1 VTRDIGKR
9 LQQLKARR
17 SGTDRMAILNS
28 TDGLDVLAKSIYGES
43 YTRRATGQKHT
54 QYALGAM
61 QPVDPDY
68 TRISLEEAE
77 RVGKQL
83 DAGLRARGRDVGFR
97 LQGSVPCD
105 IHIRGV
111 SDVDLL
117 VLDEAFFTY
126 DTSGSR
132 ARAGQFNS
140 PVAYTPL
147 SALQTLRSG
156 AESILKDKFPQAK
169 VDTSGAKAIKLSG
182 GSLRRPVDVVPSHW
196 HDTSDYQATRREA
209 DRGVNILDKSIPESV
224 LNMPFRHIE
233 LISQRDAQAR
243 SGLKKAIRLL
253 KNVKADAI
261 EEGAKIPLPSF
272 DIASAMWHA
281 DLGALAAG
289 PVYELAIVAEAVRH
303 LDYLARNTAHTKT
316 LLVPDGSRPIFNT
329 AEKLEALIQLSL
341 EMDDLAL
348 QIGREQDRLLHHVQ
362 PSLRQV
368 EEVLRRSVVP
378 H

>member
-17 SGTDRMAILNS
+17 SGTDRIALLNS

-43 YTRRATGQKHT
+43 YMRRAAGQKHT

-61 QPVDPDY
+61 QPVDADY
-68 TRISLEEAE
+68 TRISLAEAE

-117 VLDEAFFTY
+117 VLDEAFITY
-126 DTSGSR
+126 DATGAR

-140 PVAYTPL
+140 PIAYTPL
-147 SALQTLRSG
+147 SALQSLRSG

-196 HDTSDYQATRREA
+196 HDTSDYQATWREV
-209 DRGVNILDKSIPESV
+209 DRGVKILDKSIPESV

-233 LISQRDAQAR
+233 RIDQRDAQAR

-281 DLGALAAG
+281 DLSALAAG
-289 PVYELAIVAEAVRH
+289 SVYELAIVAEAVRH
-303 LDYLARNTAHTKT
+303 LDYLARNAAHAKT

-329 AEKLEALIQLSL
+329 TEKLEALVQLSL

-348 QIGREQDRLLHHVQ
+348 QIGRKQDRLLHHVQ
-362 PSLRQV
+362 PSLRQI
-368 EEVLRRSVVP
+368 EEILRRSVVP
-378 H
+378 T

>member
-1 VTRDIGKR
+1 MTRDIGKR

-17 SGTDRMAILNS
+17 SGTDRVAILNS

-43 YTRRATGQKHT
+43 YTRRAAGQKHT
-54 QYALGAM
+54 QYVLGAM
-61 QPVDPDY
+61 QPVDGVY
-68 TRISLEEAE
+68 TRISLAEAE

-132 ARAGQFNS
+132 ARAGQFKS

-147 SALQTLRSG
+147 SALQSLRSG

-196 HDTSDYQATRREA
+196 HDTSDYQVTWREA
-209 DRGVNILDKSIPESV
+209 DRGVKILDKSISESV

-233 LISQRDAQAR
+233 RIDQRDAQAR

-261 EEGAKIPLPSF
+261 EEGTRIPLSSF
-272 DIASAMWHA
+272 DVASAMWHA
-281 DLGALAAG
+281 DIGALAAG
-289 PVYELAIVAEAVRH
+289 EIHDLAIVAEATRH
-303 LDYLARNTAHTKT
+303 LDHLARNTSIART
-316 LLVPDGSRPIFNT
+316 LLVPDGSRPVFDSP
-329 AEKLEALIQLSL
+329 EKIEALIQLSL
-341 EMDDLAL
+341 EMDDVAL
-348 QIGREQDRLLHHVQ
+348 QVAREQQRALQQLE
-362 PSLRQV
+362 PSMRQI
-368 EEVLRRSVVP
+368 EEALRRAVVP
-378 H
+378 G

>member
-1 VTRDIGKR
+1 MTRDIGKR

-17 SGTDRMAILNS
+17 SGTDRIALLNS
-28 TDGLDVLAKSIYGES
+28 TDGLDVLAKSIYSEG

-61 QPVDPDY
+61 QPVDTDY
-68 TRISLEEAE
+68 TRISLAEAE

-83 DAGLRARGRDVGFR
+83 DAGLRARGRNVGFR

-117 VLDEAFFTY
+117 VLDEAFITY
-126 DTSGSR
+126 DATGAR
-132 ARAGQFNS
+132 ARAGQFSS
-140 PVAYTPL
+140 PIAYTPL
-147 SALQTLRSG
+147 SALQSLRSG
-156 AESILKDKFPQAK
+156 AESILTDKFPQAK
-169 VDTSGAKAIKLSG
+169 VDTSGSKAIKLSG

-196 HDTSDYQATRREA
+196 HDTSDYQATWREA

-233 LISQRDAQAR
+233 RIDQRDAQAR

-253 KNVKADAI
+253 KNVKADAL
-261 EEGAKIPLPSF
+261 EESAKIPLPSF

-289 PVYELAIVAEAVRH
+289 SVYELAIVAEAIRH
-303 LDYLARNTAHTKT
+303 LDYLARNTAHAKT

-329 AEKLEALIQLSL
+329 PEKVEALIQLSL

-362 PSLRQV
+362 PSLRQI

-378 H
+378 T

>member
-1 VTRDIGKR
+1 MTRDIGKR

-17 SGTDRMAILNS
+17 SGADRIAVLNS

-43 YTRRATGQKHT
+43 YTRRAAGQKHT

-61 QPVDPDY
+61 QPVDADY
-68 TRISLEEAE
+68 TRISLAEAE

-140 PVAYTPL
+140 PIAYTPL
-147 SALQTLRSG
+147 SALQSLRSG

-196 HDTSDYQATRREA
+196 HDTSDYQVTWRET
-209 DRGVNILDKSIPESV
+209 DRGVKILDKSVPQSV

-233 LISQRDAQAR
+233 RIDQRDAQAR

-289 PVYELAIVAEAVRH
+289 SVYELAIVAESVRH
-303 LDYLARNTAHTKT
+303 LDYLARNAAHAKT

-329 AEKLEALIQLSL
+329 VEKLEALIQLSL
-341 EMDDLAL
+341 EIDDLAL
-348 QIGREQDRLLHHVQ
+348 QVAREQQRALQQLE
-362 PSLRQV
+362 PSMRQI
-368 EEVLRRSVVP
+368 EEALRRAVVP
-378 H
+378 G

>member
-1 VTRDIGKR
+1 MTRDIGKR
-9 LQQLKARR
+9 LQQLKTRR
-17 SGTDRMAILNS
+17 SGTDRIGQLDFNE
-28 TDGLDVLAKSIYGES
+28 GLQVLAKSLADEPYA
-43 YTRRATGQKHT
+43 RRATGQKHT

-61 QPVDPDY
+61 QAVDADY
-68 TRISLEEAE
+68 TRISITEAE

-83 DAGLRARGRDVGFR
+83 DTGLTARGQDVGFR

-105 IHIRGV
+105 LHIRGV

-126 DTSGSR
+126 DASGSR
-132 ARAGQFNS
+132 ARAGQFNA

-147 SALQTLRSG
+147 SALLSLRSS
-156 AESILKDKFPQAK
+156 AESILRDKFPQAK
-169 VDTSGAKAIKLSG
+169 VDTTGAKAIKLSG

-196 HDTSDYQATRREA
+196 HDTGDYQATWREA
-209 DRGVNILDKSIPESV
+209 DRGVKILDRSVPESV

-233 LISQRDAQAR
+233 RINQRDLQAR

-261 EEGAKIPLPSF
+261 DEGAKIPLPSF
-272 DIASAMWHA
+272 DIASAMWHS

-289 PVYELAIVAEAVRH
+289 SVYELAIVAEATRY
-303 LDYLARNTAHTKT
+303 LDYLARNTAHART
-316 LLVPDGSRPIFNT
+316 LMVPDGSRPIFNT
-329 AEKLEALIQLSL
+329 PEKVEALIQLSL

-378 H
+378 N

>member
-1 VTRDIGKR
+1 MTRDIGKR

-17 SGTDRMAILNS
+17 SGADRIAVLNS

-43 YTRRATGQKHT
+43 YTRRAAGQKHT

-61 QPVDPDY
+61 QPVDADY
-68 TRISLEEAE
+68 TRISLAEAE

-132 ARAGQFNS
+132 ARAGQFTS

-147 SALQTLRSG
+147 SALQSLRSG

-169 VDTSGAKAIKLSG
+169 VATSGAKAIKLSG

-196 HDTSDYQATRREA
+196 HDTSDYQVTWREA
-209 DRGVNILDKSIPESV
+209 DRGVKILDKSVPESV

-233 LISQRDAQAR
+233 RIDQRDAQAR

-272 DIASAMWHA
+272 DIASVMWHA
-281 DLGALAAG
+281 DLRALAAG
-289 PVYELAIVAEAVRH
+289 SVYELAIVAESVRH
-303 LDYLARNTAHTKT
+303 LDYLARNAAHAKT

-329 AEKLEALIQLSL
+329 VEKLEALIQLSL

-348 QIGREQDRLLHHVQ
+348 QVAREQQRALQQLE
-362 PSLRQV
+362 PSMPQI
-368 EEVLRRSVVP
+368 EEALRRAVVP
-378 H
+378 G

>member
-17 SGTDRMAILNS
+17 SGADRIAVLNS

-43 YTRRATGQKHT
+43 YTRRAAGQKHT

-61 QPVDPDY
+61 QPVDADY
-68 TRISLEEAE
+68 TRISLAEAE

-140 PVAYTPL
+140 PIAYTPL
-147 SALQTLRSG
+147 SALQSLRSG

-196 HDTSDYQATRREA
+196 HDTSDYQVTWRET
-209 DRGVNILDKSIPESV
+209 DRGVKILDKSVPQSV

-233 LISQRDAQAR
+233 RIDQRDAQAR

-289 PVYELAIVAEAVRH
+289 SVYELAIVAESVRH
-303 LDYLARNTAHTKT
+303 LDYLARNAAHAKT

-329 AEKLEALIQLSL
+329 VEKLEALIQLSL
-341 EMDDLAL
+341 EIDDLAL
-348 QIGREQDRLLHHVQ
+348 QVAREQQRALQQLE
-362 PSLRQV
+362 PSMRQI
-368 EEVLRRSVVP
+368 EEALRRAVVP
-378 H
+378 G

>member
-1 VTRDIGKR
+1 MTRDIGKR

-17 SGTDRMAILNS
+17 SGTDRIALLNS
-28 TDGLDVLAKSIYGES
+28 TDGLDVLAKSIYGEG

-61 QPVDPDY
+61 QPVDTDY
-68 TRISLEEAE
+68 TRISLAEAE

-83 DAGLRARGRDVGFR
+83 DAGLRARGRNVGFR

-117 VLDEAFFTY
+117 VLDEAFITY
-126 DTSGSR
+126 DATGAR
-132 ARAGQFNS
+132 ARAGQFSS
-140 PVAYTPL
+140 PIAYTPL
-147 SALQTLRSG
+147 SALQSLRSG
-156 AESILKDKFPQAK
+156 AESILTDKFPQAK

-196 HDTSDYQATRREA
+196 HDTSDYQATWREA
-209 DRGVNILDKSIPESV
+209 DRGVNILDKSIPASV

-233 LISQRDAQAR
+233 RIDQRDAQAR

-253 KNVKADAI
+253 KNVKADAL

-289 PVYELAIVAEAVRH
+289 SVYELAIVAEAIRH
-303 LDYLARNTAHTKT
+303 LDYLARNTAHAKT

-329 AEKLEALIQLSL
+329 PEKVEALIQLSL

-362 PSLRQV
+362 PSLRQI

-378 H
+378 T

>member
-1 VTRDIGKR
+1 MTRDIGKR

-17 SGTDRMAILNS
+17 SGADRIALLNS

-61 QPVDPDY
+61 QPVDADY
-68 TRISLEEAE
+68 TRISLAEAE

-117 VLDEAFFTY
+117 VLDEAFITY
-126 DTSGSR
+126 DATGAR

-140 PVAYTPL
+140 PIAYTPL
-147 SALQTLRSG
+147 SALQSLRSG

-196 HDTSDYQATRREA
+196 HDTSNYQVTWRET
-209 DRGVNILDKSIPESV
+209 DRGVKILDKSIPESV

-243 SGLKKAIRLL
+243 SGLKKAIRLT

-289 PVYELAIVAEAVRH
+289 SVYELTIVAEAVRH
-303 LDYLARNTAHTKT
+303 LDYLARNTAHAKT

-348 QIGREQDRLLHHVQ
+348 QIGREQDRLLQQVQ

-378 H
+378 N

>member
-1 VTRDIGKR
+1 MTRDIGKR

-17 SGTDRMAILNS
+17 SGTDRMALLDS
-28 TDGLDVLAKSIYGES
+28 TNGLEVLAKSIYGES
-43 YTRRATGQKHT
+43 YSRRATGQKHT

-61 QPVDPDY
+61 QPVDADY
-68 TRISLEEAE
+68 TRISLAEAE

-117 VLDEAFFTY
+117 VLDEAFITY
-126 DTSGSR
+126 DATGAR
-132 ARAGQFNS
+132 ARTGQFNS
-140 PVAYTPL
+140 PIAYTPL
-147 SALQTLRSG
+147 SALQSLRSG

-196 HDTSDYQATRREA
+196 HDTSDYQVTWRET
-209 DRGVNILDKSIPESV
+209 DRGVKILDKSIPESV

-233 LISQRDAQAR
+233 RIDERDAQAR
-243 SGLKKAIRLL
+243 SGLRKAIRLL

-281 DLGALAAG
+281 DVGALAAG
-289 PVYELAIVAEAVRH
+289 SVYELAIVAEAVRH
-303 LDYLARNTAHTKT
+303 LDFLARNIAHAKT
-316 LLVPDGSRPIFNT
+316 LMVPDGSRQIFNT
-329 AEKLEALIQLSL
+329 SEKLEALIQLSI

-362 PSLRQV
+362 PSLRQI

-378 H
+378 N

>member
-1 VTRDIGKR
+1 MTRDIGKR

-17 SGTDRMAILNS
+17 VGTDRMALLDS

-61 QPVDPDY
+61 QPVDADY
-68 TRISLEEAE
+68 TRISLAEAE

-117 VLDEAFFTY
+117 VLDEAFITY
-126 DTSGSR
+126 DANGAR
-132 ARAGQFNS
+132 ARTGQFNS
-140 PVAYTPL
+140 PIAYTPL
-147 SALQTLRSG
+147 SALQSLRSG
-156 AESILKDKFPQAK
+156 AELILKDKFPQAK

-196 HDTSDYQATRREA
+196 HDTSDYQVTWRET
-209 DRGVNILDKSIPESV
+209 DRGVKILDKSIPESV

-233 LISQRDAQAR
+233 RIDERDVQAR
-243 SGLKKAIRLL
+243 SGLRKAIRLL

-261 EEGAKIPLPSF
+261 EEGSKIPLPSF

-289 PVYELAIVAEAVRH
+289 SVYELAIVAEAVRH
-303 LDYLARNTAHTKT
+303 LDYLARNTAHAKT
-316 LLVPDGSRPIFNT
+316 LMVPDGSRPIFNT
-329 AEKLEALIQLSL
+329 VEKVEALIQLSL

-348 QIGREQDRLLHHVQ
+348 QIGREQDLLLKFAQ
-362 PSLRQV
+362 PSLPQI
-368 EEVLRRSVVP
+368 EEVLRKARVP
-378 H
+378 T

>member
-9 LQQLKARR
+9 LEQLKARR
-17 SGTDRMAILNS
+17 SGTDRIAVLNS
-28 TDGLDVLAKSIYGES
+28 TDGLDVLAKSIYAES

-61 QPVDPDY
+61 QPVDADY
-68 TRISLEEAE
+68 TRISLAEAE

-117 VLDEAFFTY
+117 VLDEAFITY
-126 DTSGSR
+126 DATGAR

-140 PVAYTPL
+140 PIAYTPL
-147 SALQTLRSG
+147 SALQSLRSG

-196 HDTSDYQATRREA
+196 HDTSDYQATWREA
-209 DRGVNILDKSIPESV
+209 DRGVKVLDKSIPESV
-224 LNMPFRHIE
+224 LNMPCRHIE
-233 LISQRDAQAR
+233 RIDQRDAQAR

-289 PVYELAIVAEAVRH
+289 SVYELAIVAEAVRH
-303 LDYLARNTAHTKT
+303 LDYLARNTAHAKT

-329 AEKLEALIQLSL
+329 NEKLEALVQLSL

-362 PSLRQV
+362 PSLRQI

-378 H
+378 T

>member
-1 VTRDIGKR
+1 MTRDIGKR

-17 SGTDRMAILNS
+17 SGADRIALLNS

-61 QPVDPDY
+61 QPVDADY

-83 DAGLRARGRDVGFR
+83 DSGLRARGRDIGFR

-117 VLDEAFFTY
+117 VLDEAFITY
-126 DTSGSR
+126 DATGAR

-140 PVAYTPL
+140 PIAYTPL
-147 SALQTLRSG
+147 SALQSLRSG

-169 VDTSGAKAIKLSG
+169 VDTTGGKAIKLSG

-196 HDTSDYQATRREA
+196 HDTCDYQVTWRET
-209 DRGVNILDKSIPESV
+209 DRGVKILDKSVPESV

-233 LISQRDAQAR
+233 RINQRDAQAR

-289 PVYELAIVAEAVRH
+289 SVYELAIVAEAVRH
-303 LDYLARNTAHTKT
+303 LDYLARNTAHAKT

-378 H
+378 S

>member
-1 VTRDIGKR
+1 MTRDIGKR
-9 LQQLKARR
+9 LQQLKTRR
-17 SGTDRMAILNS
+17 SGTDRIGQLDFNE
-28 TDGLDVLAKSIYGES
+28 GLQVLSKSLADEP
-43 YTRRATGQKHT
+43 YTRRAAGQKHT

-61 QPVDPDY
+61 QPVDADY
-68 TRISLEEAE
+68 TRISLAEAE

-117 VLDEAFFTY
+117 MLDEAFFTY

-140 PVAYTPL
+140 PIAYTPL
-147 SALQTLRSG
+147 SALQSLRSG
-156 AESILKDKFPQAK
+156 AELILKDKFPQAK

-196 HDTSDYQATRREA
+196 HDTSDYQVTWREA
-209 DRGVNILDKSIPESV
+209 DRGVKILHKSIPESV

-233 LISQRDAQAR
+233 RIDQRDAQAR

-261 EEGAKIPLPSF
+261 EEGAKIPLSSF

-289 PVYELAIVAEAVRH
+289 SVYELAIVAEAVRH
-303 LDYLARNTAHTKT
+303 LDYLARNTAHAKT
-316 LLVPDGSRPIFNT
+316 LMVPDGSRPIFNT
-329 AEKLEALIQLSL
+329 TEKVEALIQLSL

-348 QIGREQDRLLHHVQ
+348 QIGREQNRLLHHVQ

-378 H
+378 N

>member
-17 SGTDRMAILNS
+17 SGTDRIALLNS

-61 QPVDPDY
+61 QPVDADY
-68 TRISLEEAE
+68 TRISLAEAE

-83 DAGLRARGRDVGFR
+83 DAGLRARGRDIGFR

-117 VLDEAFFTY
+117 VLDEAFITY
-126 DTSGSR
+126 DATGAR

-140 PVAYTPL
+140 PIAYTPL
-147 SALQTLRSG
+147 SALQSLRSG

-182 GSLRRPVDVVPSHW
+182 GSLRRPVEVVPSHW
-196 HDTSDYQATRREA
+196 HDTSDYQATWREA
-209 DRGVNILDKSIPESV
+209 DRGVKILDKSIPESV

-233 LISQRDAQAR
+233 RIDQRDAQAR
-243 SGLKKAIRLL
+243 TGLKKAIRLL

-289 PVYELAIVAEAVRH
+289 SVYELAIVAEAVRH
-303 LDYLARNTAHTKT
+303 LDYLARNTAHAKT
-316 LLVPDGSRPIFNT
+316 LLVPDGSRAIFNT

-341 EMDDLAL
+341 EMDDLAV

-378 H
+378 N

>member
-1 VTRDIGKR
+1 MTRDIGKR

-17 SGTDRMAILNS
+17 SGADRIAVLNS

-61 QPVDPDY
+61 QPVDADY
-68 TRISLEEAE
+68 TRISLAEAE

-126 DTSGSR
+126 DSSGSR
-132 ARAGQFNS
+132 ARAGQFTS
-140 PVAYTPL
+140 PITYTPL
-147 SALQTLRSG
+147 SALQSLRSG

-196 HDTSDYQATRREA
+196 HDSSDYQVTRRET
-209 DRGVNILDKSIPESV
+209 DRGVKILDKSVPESV

-233 LISQRDAQAR
+233 RIDQRDAQSR

-272 DIASAMWHA
+272 DIASVMWHA

-289 PVYELAIVAEAVRH
+289 SVYELAIVAESVRH
-303 LDYLARNTAHTKT
+303 LDYLARNAAHAKT

-329 AEKLEALIQLSL
+329 AEKFEALIQLSL

-362 PSLRQV
+362 PTLRQV

-378 H
+378 N

>member
-1 VTRDIGKR
+1 MTRDIGKR

-17 SGTDRMAILNS
+17 SGADRIAVLNS

-43 YTRRATGQKHT
+43 YTRRAAGQKHT

-61 QPVDPDY
+61 QPVDADY

-132 ARAGQFNS
+132 ARAGQFTS
-140 PVAYTPL
+140 PITYTPL
-147 SALQTLRSG
+147 SALQSLRSG

-196 HDTSDYQATRREA
+196 HDTSDYQITWRET
-209 DRGVNILDKSIPESV
+209 DRGVKILDKSVPES
-224 LNMPFRHIE
+224 LRNMPFRHIE
-233 LISQRDAQAR
+233 RVDQRDTQSR

-272 DIASAMWHA
+272 DIASVMWHA

-289 PVYELAIVAEAVRH
+289 SVYELAIVAESVRH
-303 LDYLARNTAHTKT
+303 LDYLARNAAHAKT

-329 AEKLEALIQLSL
+329 AEKFEALIQLSL

-362 PSLRQV
+362 PTLRQV

-378 H
+378 N

>member
-1 VTRDIGKR
+1 MTRDIGQR
-9 LQQLKARR
+9 LQQLKTRR
-17 SGTDRMAILNS
+17 SGADRIGQLDFNE
-28 TDGLDVLAKSIYGES
+28 GLQVLAKSLADEP
-43 YTRRATGQKHT
+43 YTRRAAGRKHT

-61 QPVDPDY
+61 QPVDADY
-68 TRISLEEAE
+68 TRISIAEAE

-83 DAGLRARGRDVGFR
+83 DSGLRARGVQVGFR
-97 LQGSVPCD
+97 LQGSVPCN

-126 DTSGSR
+126 DTSGLR
-132 ARAGQFNS
+132 ARSGHFTS
-140 PVAYTPL
+140 PVTYTPL
-147 SALQTLRSG
+147 SALQRLRSG
-156 AESILKDKFPQAK
+156 AETILKDKFPQAK

-196 HDTSDYQATRREA
+196 HDTSDYQVSRREA
-209 DRGVNILDKSIPESV
+209 DRGVQILDRSVPESV

-233 LISQRDAQAR
+233 RINQHDTLAR

-261 EEGAKIPLPSF
+261 EEGATIPLPSF
-272 DIASAMWHA
+272 DIAASMWHA

-289 PVYELAIVAEAVRH
+289 SVYELAIVAEVARH
-303 LDYLARNTAHTKT
+303 LDYLARNIAFAKT
-316 LLVPDGSRPIFNT
+316 LIVPDGSRPIFNST
-329 AEKLEALIQLSL
+329 EKIEGLIQLSL

-348 QIGREQDRLLHHVQ
+348 QIGREQDRVLLYAAPTQ
-362 PSLRQV
+362 SRV
-368 EEVLRRSVVP
+368 EEVLRKTIVSN
-378 H
+378 

>member
-1 VTRDIGKR
+1 MNRDIGKR

-17 SGTDRMAILNS
+17 SGADRIAVLNS

-43 YTRRATGQKHT
+43 YTRRAAGQKHT

-61 QPVDPDY
+61 QPVDADY

-140 PVAYTPL
+140 PIAYTPL
-147 SALQTLRSG
+147 SALQSLRSG

-196 HDTSDYQATRREA
+196 HDTSDYQATWRET
-209 DRGVNILDKSIPESV
+209 DRGVKILDKSVPESV

-233 LISQRDAQAR
+233 RIDQRDAQAR

-272 DIASAMWHA
+272 DIASVMWHA

-289 PVYELAIVAEAVRH
+289 SVYELAIVAESVRH
-303 LDYLARNTAHTKT
+303 LDYLARNAAHAKS

-329 AEKLEALIQLSL
+329 AEKFEALIQLSL

-362 PSLRQV
+362 PTLRQV

-378 H
+378 N